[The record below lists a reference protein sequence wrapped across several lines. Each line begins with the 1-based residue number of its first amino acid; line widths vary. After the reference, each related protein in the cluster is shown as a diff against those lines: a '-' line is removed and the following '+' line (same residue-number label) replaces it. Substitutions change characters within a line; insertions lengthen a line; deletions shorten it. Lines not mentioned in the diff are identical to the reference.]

1 MRTLNPEI
9 QLIIIIGIA
18 LILILY
24 YLLIA
29 RYWLKCL
36 LSGVRISQLEIVF
49 MRFRG
54 TPVELIITELIKS
67 NKSGVLLNRD
77 ELEACHLAG
86 GNVSNVVNGLIY
98 AKSIGDKMTIAE
110 AAKLD
115 QQKFDIVNYLKNK

>member
-36 LSGVRISQLEIVF
+36 LSGVRISQLEIIF

-67 NKSGVLLNRD
+67 NKSGVLLTRD

-98 AKSIGDKMTIAE
+98 AKSIGYKMTIAE
-110 AAKLD
+110 AIQLD